1 VPTGD
6 RLTIGGKREAVNER
20 RVAATGFVCLFV
32 FAQTAPLLVSYNSIP
47 LHLPSHESRHVASH
61 SLRLAASHGDGHVPR
76 PSSLSSE
83 AQGSHKIP
91 RFPRIW
97 FRFPSFSPQQS
108 PTFGFIRSNIR
119 GVRKMPVDNFLV
131 SWHMLLTCYRWEPGA
146 VRSP

>member
-6 RLTIGGKREAVNER
+6 RLTTGGKREAGGRHGVR
-20 RVAATGFVCLFV
+20 LFV

-47 LHLPSHESRHVASH
+47 LHLPLHESRHVASH

-83 AQGSHKIP
+83 AQESHKIP

-108 PTFGFIRSNIR
+108 PTFGAIRSNIR